1 MFFMIP
7 DELIS
12 LGSEMDL
19 LMQPD
24 VEPEGQ
30 EELDPLEAARQQ
42 NLALQAEEEAARAA
56 LEQETEEENLR
67 KSQQNPAQP
76 PQPPS
81 KKVRSAGVC
90 PGLAAPSP
98 MTARKPASG
107 KLRPSSPPG
116 PPEATASNSTSG
128 VVLSDSGSSRKRN
141 SSGFLMSQPP
151 PQPQADP
158 QSVNQTLVPPRFS
171 P

>member
-1 MFFMIP
+1 MIP

-56 LEQETEEENLR
+56 QEQEEE
-67 KSQQNPAQP
+67 
-76 PQPPS
+76 
-81 KKVRSAGVC
+81 
-90 PGLAAPSP
+90 
-98 MTARKPASG
+98 G
-107 KLRPSSPPG
+107 KQ
-116 PPEATASNSTSG
+116 ASNQASPRKAF
-128 VVLSDSGSSRKRN
+128 SR
-141 SSGFLMSQPP
+141 SHALEGL
-151 PQPQADP
+151 
-158 QSVNQTLVPPRFS
+158 VNYPCKVEYLAKVIIHSITL
-171 P
+171 